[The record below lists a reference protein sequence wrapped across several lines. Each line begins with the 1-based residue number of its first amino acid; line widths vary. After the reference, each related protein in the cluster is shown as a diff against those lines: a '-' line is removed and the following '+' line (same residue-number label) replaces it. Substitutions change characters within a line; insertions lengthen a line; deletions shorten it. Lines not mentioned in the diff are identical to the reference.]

1 MKTFWSL
8 ARFVVAAVA
17 IGSVLEAKVQSGD
30 KAKTSRLDALKRLAG
45 DWVGTIK
52 HGPNQLDVTVNY
64 KVTSGG
70 SAVVETLLAG
80 TEHEMITVFYED
92 GDDLVLTHYCMLHN
106 QPHMRAKGNGAADK
120 LEFKFDGGT
129 NLKSDKDQHMHDMTL
144 QILNDDH
151 IKAAW
156 TMYKDGKKLDTAALD
171 LKRKKM

>member
-1 MKTFWSL
+1 MKTFWSM
-8 ARFVVAAVA
+8 ARFVVAALA
-17 IGSVLEAKVQSGD
+17 IGFVLDGKAQSGD
-30 KAKTSRLDALKRLAG
+30 EEKASRLDALKRLAG

-52 HGPNQLDVTVNY
+52 HGSNEHEVTVNY

-92 GDDLVLTHYCMLHN
+92 GDDLVMTHYCVLHN
-106 QPHMRAKGNGAADK
+106 QPHMRAKTHGPADK

-129 NLKSDKDQHMHDMTL
+129 NIKSDKDQHMHDLTL
-144 QILNDDH
+144 QILSDDH

-156 TMYKDGKKLDTAALD
+156 TMYKDGKKMNTATLD
-171 LKRKKM
+171 LNRKKT